1 MLVDGPGIKASVD
14 LRRGRRREWGYSDCR
29 TNQRPAPHQRPAR
42 LLSSHERH
50 SKNPFQGWLSLQHYL
65 LFCLWLRALVRLVFA
80 FRYSWGYLPDSTL
93 RILPSTSTLPSLIEW
108 PLDLEFQSKVCF
120 TLAKMS
126 GRSNT
131 S

>member
-1 MLVDGPGIKASVD
+1 MLVDGTGIKASVD

-93 RILPSTSTLPSLIEW
+93 RILPSTSTLPS
-108 PLDLEFQSKVCF
+108 P
-120 TLAKMS
+120 
-126 GRSNT
+126 R
-131 S
+131 